1 MEVGNLNQP
10 MISWFD
16 FGNDA
21 KVQLLFLPKDE
32 LTRIVK
38 RHTRVEFKRGVQRDV
53 TDDDKSNIELG
64 RTVVKGWEG
73 LTMDGK
79 EFPYTQANCDLL
91 MRKSYA
97 FNNFVNE
104 RCVEIDE
111 FLKIKDEEATKKSGP
126 MPSGGQGH

>member
-1 MEVGNLNQP
+1 MEIGNLNEP
-10 MISWFD
+10 MIAWFD
-16 FGNDA
+16 FGSDA
-21 KVQLLFLPKDE
+21 RVQLLFLPKDE

-38 RHTRVEFKRGVQRDV
+38 RHTRNEFKRGVPREV

-73 LTMDGK
+73 LTMAGK
-79 EFPYTQANCDLL
+79 AFPFTPENCDLL

-104 RCVEIDE
+104 RCVEVDE
-111 FLKIKDEEATKKSGP
+111 FLKVRDEDATKKSEP
-126 MPSGGQGH
+126 TPSGGQSQ